1 MGDEFASDAKETT
14 KAVMD
19 GTPKALAGVLAG
31 SLMVLAK
38 TGKHCDDNGLSNCK
52 DYEGWALACSV
63 IGVAVALAMI
73 ILLYFMPSFKK
84 DTPYLV
90 VVFFL
95 ACLWIAGVGTM
106 TFKRPYKDT
115 ADNGYFGAW
124 IAVLSAVALASEA
137 LKGVIES
144 IETKLHSSE
153 AFNWWFQL
161 FAASLVAMIQSSI
174 NCDEAKDCED
184 ELAWAVAAGTVSFVT
199 VLAMLIIVCVMDKED
214 GQNIFYY
221 ISAFLVIW
229 WVAGVGVS
237 TYKDGPFT
245 KMGNGYFSMWL
256 ALFSAAKL
264 FEAVKPKEEG
274 KSAGAGTGYMAAL
287 FFTSVA
293 CMIAA
298 SIVCD
303 DNNECKEYE
312 AWAVAASATSAIITL
327 ALLIWGTFFADGSD
341 STFSLVMIICSAVLL
356 AIWIVAT
363 YTMTFKRPFKME
375 RGNGYFGAWLSLILA
390 WWSWT
395 SVTPGVKEAM
405 EKLDQYGGW
414 AYQVLAI
421 ASVIEGLQAAHD
433 CHEKDCDENHLAYA
447 VSVGWVSFTVV
458 LVVYIL
464 TALDCWSKVGAI
476 VAAVFFAI
484 WWTAAAGTLTYDKP
498 YLTFGNAYVGIWI
511 ATICSWLILT
521 DVLLKDDEPTATEE
535 PKETVE
541 AANEPAAEEAEAEE
555 ENPQVPQEDAE

>member
-1 MGDEFASDAKETT
+1 MGDEFASDAKEAT
-14 KAVMD
+14 KTVMD
-19 GTPKALAGVLAG
+19 GTPKALAGVFAG

-38 TGKHCDDNGLSNCK
+38 AAKHCDDFGSSNCK
-52 DYEGWALACSV
+52 DYEGWAVACSV
-63 IGVAVALAMI
+63 IGLAMAIVMI
-73 ILLYFMPSFKK
+73 ILLALMPDFKK

-90 VVFFL
+90 MVFFL
-95 ACLWIAGVGTM
+95 AALWIAGVGTM

-124 IAVLSAVALASEA
+124 IAVLSAVALLSEA
-137 LKGVIES
+137 LKGIMDS
-144 IETKLHSSE
+144 IETKMHSAE

-161 FAASLVAMIQSSI
+161 FAASLVAMIQASI

-184 ELAWAVAAGTVSFVT
+184 ELAWAVAAGTVSFVV
-199 VLAMLIIVCVMDKED
+199 VLVMLIIVCVMEKDD
-214 GQNIFYY
+214 GANIFYY
-221 ISAFLVIW
+221 MSAGLVIW

-245 KMGNGYFSMWL
+245 KMGNGYFSFWL
-256 ALFSAAKL
+256 ALFSSAKL
-264 FEAVKPKEEG
+264 FEAVKGEG

-327 ALLIWGTFFADGSD
+327 VLLIWGTFFTEGTD
-341 STFSLVMIICSAVLL
+341 SIFNLVMIICSAVLL
-356 AIWIVAT
+356 AVWIVGT

-395 SVTPGVKEAM
+395 SVCPGVKEAM

-433 CHEKDCDENHLAYA
+433 CHDQDCDENHLGYA
-447 VSVGWVSFTVV
+447 VAAGWVSFTVV

-464 TALDCWSKVGAI
+464 TGLDCWNRTGAI
-476 VAAVFFAI
+476 IAAGFLTI
-484 WWTAAAGTLTYDKP
+484 WWTFAAGTLTYDKP

-521 DVLLKDDEPTATEE
+521 DVLLKDDAPAATEE
-535 PKETVE
+535 QAVE
-541 AANEPAAEEAEAEE
+541 GSNEPAAPEAEAEQ
-555 ENPQVPQEDAE
+555 ENPPVRQEDAE